1 MNRFALALVLLF
13 GGDLVSSYQ
22 ATPNDAVMSSIV
34 LGGDDGAMLG
44 SSVGEELRSMFVE
57 WVNEFEKEYP
67 SVEEML
73 ERMLVWVENHARIEE
88 HNNQEPAPSFTLAH
102 NRFSDMTQDEFQ
114 QMHFLGDFATGI
126 DAEKV
131 KVQKKF
137 STPAVEEAERRML
150 RSQKTSS
157 LADMIN
163 WVESGAVAPVK
174 NQGHCGDCWAF
185 STTGA
190 IEGARFIKTGEL
202 TPLSEQMLTD
212 CDTKVDNGCQG
223 GLMDNAFKY
232 DETIKGLCS
241 EEDYPYEAANKE
253 CRMDSCTAVPDTEL
267 KTYVDVDDQDAEA
280 LMAAVNIG
288 PVSVA
293 IQAGQFVFQFYH
305 GGVFESSSCGKPL
318 WDMCLEGDNDNCC
331 NSENKYGK
339 QCFPKVDH
347 AVLVVGY
354 GTDET
359 TGKPYW
365 LVKNSWGQSWGE
377 EGYVRLSRDT
387 TDDNL
392 WGVCGILSISSYP
405 ILL

>member
-13 GGDLVSSYQ
+13 SGDLVSSYQ

-163 WVESGAVAPVK
+163 WVESGAVTPVK

-223 GLMDNAFKY
+223 GL
-232 DETIKGLCS
+232 
-241 EEDYPYEAANKE
+241 
-253 CRMDSCTAVPDTEL
+253 
-267 KTYVDVDDQDAEA
+267 
-280 LMAAVNIG
+280 
-288 PVSVA
+288 
-293 IQAGQFVFQFYH
+293 
-305 GGVFESSSCGKPL
+305 
-318 WDMCLEGDNDNCC
+318 
-331 NSENKYGK
+331 
-339 QCFPKVDH
+339 
-347 AVLVVGY
+347 
-354 GTDET
+354 
-359 TGKPYW
+359 
-365 LVKNSWGQSWGE
+365 
-377 EGYVRLSRDT
+377 
-387 TDDNL
+387 
-392 WGVCGILSISSYP
+392 
-405 ILL
+405 